1 MACNVVLISE
11 NQIIKRYMNKKIV
24 VTCLSVLLASL
35 SYAQDEAVV
44 VDDSVQAD
52 AFDMP
57 EGMLISEEELMN
69 EASNINTLSEGTGV
83 SLCW

>member
-1 MACNVVLISE
+1 
-11 NQIIKRYMNKKIV
+11 MNKKIV
-24 VTCLSVLLASL
+24 VMCLSVLLASL
-35 SYAQDEAVV
+35 SYAQDEVIV

-69 EASNINTLSEGTGV
+69 ESSNINTLSEGTGTSRV
-83 SLCW
+83 LS